1 MVDTRKVYFAGEL
14 FSLKD
19 LIGNAVLAAA
29 INEESEGRYSCVLP
43 QALEQR
49 ETTAKSIRDQDIKT
63 LMQCDVGLFNFDGT
77 EIDSGTVVEY
87 MIAKFLD
94 IPSVIVRSDF
104 RLGGD
109 SGGDPWNLM
118 MSFYPRTKVILTDGM
133 GDYQSE
139 LSDREALRD
148 DLKETAKKSI
158 EAVTAAVNALALRVI
173 SSFDEVVHEV
183 PLLPKQSRNQ
193 VYGWAQLMPGN
204 DFRKRMDTEAL
215 EEILKRK
222 VSMGLL

>member
-1 MVDTRKVYFAGEL
+1 MDDTRKVYFAGEL

-19 LIGNAVLAAA
+19 LIGNAVLADA
-29 INEESEGRYSCVLP
+29 INEGSEGRYTCVLP

-109 SGGDPWNLM
+109 SRGDPWNLM
-118 MSFYPRTKVILTDGM
+118 MSFYPRTKIILTDGM

-139 LSDREALRD
+139 LSDRDALRD
-148 DLKETAKKSI
+148 DHEETARKSI
-158 EAVTAAVNALALRVI
+158 KAATAAVNSLALRVI
-173 SSFDEVVHEV
+173 SGFDEVVNETPV
-183 PLLPKQSRNQ
+183 LPKQSSNQ
-193 VYGWAQLMPGN
+193 VYGWAQLMPGD
-204 DFRKRMDTEAL
+204 DFRKRVDGEVL
-215 EEILKRK
+215 EKILKRK
-222 VSMGLL
+222 VRMGLL

>member
-19 LIGNAVLAAA
+19 LIGNAVLADA
-29 INEESEGRYSCVLP
+29 ISEGSKGRYTCVLP

-49 ETTAKSIRDQDIKT
+49 ETTAKNIRDQDIKT

-109 SGGDPWNLM
+109 RGADPWNLM
-118 MSFYPRTKVILTDGM
+118 MSFYPRTKIILTDGM
-133 GDYQSE
+133 GDYQSK
-139 LSDREALRD
+139 LSDRDALRD
-148 DLKETAKKSI
+148 DLEGTVRKSI
-158 EAVTAAVNALALRVI
+158 EATTAAVNSLALRVI
-173 SSFDEVVHEV
+173 SGFDEIVDEAPV
-183 PLLPKQSRNQ
+183 LPKQSRYQ
-193 VYGWAQLMPGN
+193 VYSWAQLMPGD
-204 DFRKRMDTEAL
+204 DFRKKEDGEFL

-222 VSMGLL
+222 VRMGLL